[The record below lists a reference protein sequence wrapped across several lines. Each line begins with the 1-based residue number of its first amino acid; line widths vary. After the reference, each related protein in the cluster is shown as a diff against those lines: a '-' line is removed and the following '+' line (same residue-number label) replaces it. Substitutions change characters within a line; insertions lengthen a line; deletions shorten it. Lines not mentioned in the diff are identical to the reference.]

1 MPNKT
6 KRNGNKTNKL
16 THKNN
21 QVRRYWSSLGH
32 VSRNSYKYC
41 QLYFVEMRMYLFLGQ
56 QHVLLG
62 QYLNGNII
70 NDMYC

>member
-1 MPNKT
+1 MEI
-6 KRNGNKTNKL
+6 KL
-16 THKNN
+16 TNLYYTYRNN

-32 VSRNSYKYC
+32 VSRNSYKYR
-41 QLYFVEMRMYLFLGQ
+41 QLCFVEMRMYLFLGQ

>member
-6 KRNGNKTNKL
+6 KRNGNKTY
-16 THKNN
+16 KNN
-21 QVRRYWSSLGH
+21 QVRSSLGH
-32 VSRNSYKYC
+32 VSRNSYKYR